1 MVRLNTIYK
10 EMIRSKN
17 WLEMLRGIKIFP
29 KILESDLHR
38 LELIGAFRNIE
49 SLYTTLLPLMWISTH
64 LFKNGMQ

>member
-1 MVRLNTIYK
+1 
-10 EMIRSKN
+10 
-17 WLEMLRGIKIFP
+17 MLRGIKIFP

-38 LELIGAFRNIE
+38 LELTGAFRNIE

>member
-1 MVRLNTIYK
+1 
-10 EMIRSKN
+10 
-17 WLEMLRGIKIFP
+17 
-29 KILESDLHR
+29 LESDLHR